1 MNVGFIGTGNMATAI
16 IGGLLEAGLVK
27 GTDLYVSDATQD
39 ALDRISARFDG
50 LHTSQNNLEYL
61 DSLDFLFLSVK
72 PHIYEPVIKQIR
84 NSLKSDTV
92 VITIAAGK
100 TISQVSE
107 LFGRTIKLVR
117 TMPNT
122 PALVGEG
129 MTAVCPGSNLSEH
142 EVTQVLSLLNAVGR
156 TEILEERLF
165 DGYTAL
171 CGSSPA
177 YVYMFI
183 EAMADAAVREGLPR
197 EKAYTMASQAV
208 MGSARMVLE
217 TGLHPG
223 QLKDQVCS
231 PGGSTIEAV
240 GILESK
246 GFRSSIME
254 AMKICAWKSGKLS
267 ES

>member
-27 GTDLYVSDATQD
+27 GSDLYVSDASRD
-39 ALDRISARFDG
+39 ALDRISARFEG
-50 LHTSQNNLEYL
+50 LHTSNSNLEYL
-61 DSLDFLFLSVK
+61 DRLDFLFLSVK
-72 PHIYEPVIKQIR
+72 PHIYEPVIRQIR
-84 NSLKSDTV
+84 DSLRANTV

-100 TISQVSE
+100 KMSQVTE
-107 LFGRTIKLVR
+107 LFGREIKLVR

-129 MTAVCPGSNLSEH
+129 MTAVCPGGSLSED
-142 EVTQVLSLLNAVGR
+142 EVKQVMSLLGAIGK
-156 TEILEERLF
+156 TELLEERLF

-197 EKAYTMASQAV
+197 DKAYKMASQAV
-208 MGSARMVLE
+208 LGSAKMVLE

-223 QLKDQVCS
+223 VLKDQVCS

-240 GILESK
+240 GVLESS

-254 AMKICAWKSGKLS
+254 AVKVCAWKSGKLS

>member
-1 MNVGFIGTGNMATAI
+1 MNIGFIGTGNMATAF
-16 IGGLLEAGLVK
+16 IGGFLKAGIIEK
-27 GTDLYVSDATQD
+27 DQIFVSDASSE
-39 ALDRISARFDG
+39 ALNRISSRYEG
-50 LHTSQNNLEYL
+50 LNTSTDNLKFL
-61 DSLDFLFLSVK
+61 SKLDFLFLSVK

-84 NSLKSDTV
+84 NSVSENTV
-92 VITIAAGK
+92 IITIAAGK
-100 TISQVSE
+100 TRAQVLE
-107 LFGRTIKLVR
+107 LFGRDLKLVR

-129 MTAVCPGSNLSEH
+129 MIAVCPGDNLSNDEID
-142 EVTQVLSLLNAVGR
+142 QVLTLLKAVGK
-156 TEILEERLF
+156 TEILEERLI

-197 EKAYTMASQAV
+197 DKAYSMAAQAV
-208 MGSARMVLE
+208 LGSAKMVLE
-217 TGLHPG
+217 TGQHPG
-223 QLKDQVCS
+223 LLKDQVCS

-240 GILESK
+240 AVLEK
-246 GFRSSIME
+246 TGFRYSVME
-254 AMKICAWKSGKLS
+254 ALRVCAGKSKKLS